1 MDRTMDFSDGPL
13 KKTGTAEGIKQPM
26 CKMNKSESRRTN
38 MKQLAVSE
46 RGTSL
51 ADLNLSKPEP
61 GYTLNVTLAYQD
73 SQTRAWAREV
83 YEQICKLAGGESV
96 RATWWNIGELGESG
110 VLAGAVSKA
119 IRADA
124 IVLALRAD
132 EGLPLPFYVWIN
144 SWLPH
149 RALANGAL
157 ITLLGYSEHPV
168 AHAARVRAY
177 LRAVAKEG
185 RLDLL
190 NQERLLPVEP
200 VRLAEVTEHGRNG
213 FTFEDLRSRLAK
225 SMKARGS
232 KLENPFQWD
241 FCGVQVSL

>member
-1 MDRTMDFSDGPL
+1 
-13 KKTGTAEGIKQPM
+13 M
-26 CKMNKSESRRTN
+26 CKTIKSEARRTN
-38 MKQLAVSE
+38 LKQLAVSE

-51 ADLNLSKPEP
+51 ADLKLPTPDP

-83 YEQICKLAGGESV
+83 YEQICKLAGGEEVV
-96 RATWWNIGELGESG
+96 RATWWNIGELGEPG

-124 IVLALRAD
+124 IVLAVRAD

-149 RALANGAL
+149 RALSNGAL
-157 ITLLGYSEHPV
+157 VTLVGHSERSA
-168 AHAARVRAY
+168 AHAGRVREY
-177 LRAVAKEG
+177 FRAVAKEG

-190 NQERLLPVEP
+190 TQERSLPSETVN
-200 VRLAEVTEHGRNG
+200 LAEQMEIGRNG
-213 FTFEDLRSRLAK
+213 FTFEDLRSRLARNL
-225 SMKARGS
+225 KARGAR
-232 KLENPFQWD
+232 LENPFRWD